1 MSETTDTS
9 ADAKAAQSIYSPL
22 IHQKAI
28 PFNSIQ
34 LRCQSQARKLID
46 LHCRTICSRQ
56 TFCFPIPPNS
66 HRCTTSFLPFYVQ
79 LNDCHAISLL
89 KKINQCA
96 AMGLMMLKAVC
107 LKNLQRYNFTRP

>member
-56 TFCFPIPPNS
+56 TFF
-66 HRCTTSFLPFYVQ
+66 FLFRQTATAAPHHF
-79 LNDCHAISLL
+79 CHFMYNLMT
-89 KKINQCA
+89 
-96 AMGLMMLKAVC
+96 AM
-107 LKNLQRYNFTRP
+107 QFRY